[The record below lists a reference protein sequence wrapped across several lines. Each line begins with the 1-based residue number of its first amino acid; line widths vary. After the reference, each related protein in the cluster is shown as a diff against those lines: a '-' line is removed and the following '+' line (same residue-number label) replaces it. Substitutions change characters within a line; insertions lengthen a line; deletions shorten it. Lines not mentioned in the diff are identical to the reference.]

1 MKNYVNEIS
10 EVMFD
15 YDIEDIIFD
24 EMYQADEYD
33 SEAKMVFE
41 NINADMTIEEMAGLC
56 KQVYDC
62 MFLSNHNVEQFIEMA
77 EEILKIVGKGAT

>member
-10 EVMFD
+10 KVMFN
-15 YDIEDIIFD
+15 YDIEGLIFD
-24 EMYQADEYD
+24 EMYQQDEYD
-33 SEAKMVFE
+33 SEAELLFN
-41 NINADMTIEEMAGLC
+41 NIVDDMTVEEMAGLC

-77 EEILKIVGKGAT
+77 EEILKIVG

>member
-10 EVMFD
+10 KVMFN

-24 EMYQADEYD
+24 EMYQMDEYD

-41 NINADMTIEEMAGLC
+41 NINANMTVEEVADVC
-56 KQVYDC
+56 KQVYDIN
-62 MFLSNHNVEQFIEMA
+62 FLPNHSIQQFEEMA
-77 EEILKIVGKGAT
+77 SENLMILI